1 MSPYHLLQ
9 SLLMKV
15 AFWVTKLHIMIGCV
29 SFNVQIMKFLY
40 YKLITTKH
48 IESAGKI
55 WYHNIQINVLYARQ
69 PSPAVKNAAK
79 LKK

>member
-1 MSPYHLLQ
+1 
-9 SLLMKV
+9 MKV
-15 AFWVTKLHIMIGCV
+15 AFWVTKLHIMIRCV
-29 SFNVQIMKFLY
+29 SFNVQVMKFLY

-55 WYHNIQINVLYARQ
+55 WYYNIQINVLYARQ

>member
-15 AFWVTKLHIMIGCV
+15 AFWVTKLHIMIRCV
-29 SFNVQIMKFLY
+29 SFNVQVMKFLY

-55 WYHNIQINVLYARQ
+55 WYYNIQINVLYARQ

>member
-1 MSPYHLLQ
+1 MNS
-9 SLLMKV
+9 
-15 AFWVTKLHIMIGCV
+15 F
-29 SFNVQIMKFLY
+29 SFNVQVIKFFY

-55 WYHNIQINVLYARQ
+55 WYHNIQINVLYTQQ